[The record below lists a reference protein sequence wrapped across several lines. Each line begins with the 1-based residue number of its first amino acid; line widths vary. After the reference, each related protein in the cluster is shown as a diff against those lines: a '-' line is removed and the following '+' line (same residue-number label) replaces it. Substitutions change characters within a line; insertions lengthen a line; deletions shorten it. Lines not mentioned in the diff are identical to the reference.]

1 MIVVLVELS
10 PELKALLDV
19 RRFSWRVVAL
29 LYLLDFFLVLVTNG
43 WLGDQIE
50 QIWPWDSIIQ
60 PDLVINLVVIGLIL
74 TPAFWLAK
82 ARWRDLG
89 LDSIHLRDG
98 LIFTLL
104 CFDVCII
111 VFPLLS
117 SLAHEPLDLG
127 VRLNTFWVGQV
138 ITLAVGVAFTEELL
152 YRGFHLRQ
160 MYLRFRRSTRERVP
174 ITTHSARLGFA
185 LITSQLMFAL
195 AHLPARL
202 AAGSSLEKLPLELFI
217 LFSMGLLFSFVY
229 LRTQSLSAA
238 IGAHFL
244 YDFVAGL
251 PGAPVLPVLMVNIV
265 LMLVTL
271 VWPSLPRGRLE
282 WRRPIT
288 AHDSSH

>member
-1 MIVVLVELS
+1 MVVFVDLS

-29 LYLLDFFLVLVTNG
+29 LYLLDFFLVIVANG
-43 WLGDQIE
+43 WLGDQID
-50 QIWPWDSIIQ
+50 QLWPWDGIIQ
-60 PDLVINLVVIGLIL
+60 SDLIVNLVIIGLIL

-89 LDSIHLRDG
+89 LDSINLRDG
-98 LIFTLL
+98 LIFALL

-111 VFPLLS
+111 AFPLLS

-127 VRLNTFWVGQV
+127 VRLNAFWVGQV

-152 YRGFHLRQ
+152 YRSFHLRQ

-174 ITTHSARLGFA
+174 IRTHSARLGFA
-185 LITSQLMFAL
+185 LIASQLMFAF

-229 LRTQSLSAA
+229 LRTQSLAAA

-251 PGAPVLPVLMVNIV
+251 PGAPVLPVLLVNIV

-271 VWPSLPRGRLE
+271 VWPLLPRGRLE

-288 AHDSSH
+288 VHDSSH